1 MATNEQLIEA
11 NKKSLESPNIGKHG
25 PRKSTLLKR
34 EAEERYIEKLV
45 EEFEPILKV
54 HLEEAKKPK
63 NVTERLQAIKAILG
77 TDEEK
82 GDKHLHLHKYENSE
96 LNEVQKKL
104 IEEYEQKLKELKTT

>member
-1 MATNEQLIEA
+1 MATPKQLDEYREKA
-11 NKKSLESPNIGKHG
+11 VLSPNTGKHG

-54 HLEEAKKPK
+54 HLEEAKKPG
-63 NVTERLQAIKAILG
+63 NVTERLQAIKTILG

-82 GDKHLHLHKYENSE
+82 KGDKHIHLHQHSE
-96 LNEVQKKL
+96 LSEESKKL
-104 IEEYEQKLKELKTT
+104 IEEYEQKLKELKTK